1 MFLENS
7 DALSMVFGVKDSM
20 RQRAQRLWFS
30 SSYRCSE
37 LLFVWI
43 SFIIGPVQSPMGCLR
58 RNNVLLGL
66 DRLTQC

>member
-30 SSYRCSE
+30 SSYRCSK
-37 LLFVWI
+37 LLFV
-43 SFIIGPVQSPMGCLR
+43 
-58 RNNVLLGL
+58 
-66 DRLTQC
+66 